1 MATCTAVNGAGH
13 RCSWPLG
20 HTKHGFIG
28 IGPTPAY
35 PTPAVPVHGYY
46 NPQGFWEIWIVAP
59 APPAKGAS

>member
-1 MATCTAVNGAGH
+1 
-13 RCSWPLG
+13 LG